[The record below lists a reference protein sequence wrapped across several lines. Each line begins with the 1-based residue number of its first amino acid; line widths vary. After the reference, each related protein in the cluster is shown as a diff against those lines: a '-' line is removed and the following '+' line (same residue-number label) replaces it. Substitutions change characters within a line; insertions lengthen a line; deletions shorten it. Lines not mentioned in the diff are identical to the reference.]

1 MKRLFSK
8 KKKKRERKKV
18 DIPEKL
24 ERRLRNN
31 GPLGNGTDENLT
43 ERIAKFKACIRNE
56 NIYCILL
63 RSLADNGL
71 VNQWVKLN
79 LKIICTLGTKLSKL
93 FETIN
98 SSTWTEP
105 QDKII
110 FHAAPY
116 I

>member
-1 MKRLFSK
+1 MLKNMLEKALETFEKTFFK
-8 KKKKRERKKV
+8 KKKKRERKQV

-43 ERIAKFKACIRNE
+43 ERIAKFQACIRNK

-63 RSLADNGL
+63 RSLADIGL
-71 VNQWVKLN
+71 VNQSVKLN
-79 LKIICTLGTKLSKL
+79 LKIICTLGIKLSKL

-98 SSTWTEP
+98 SST
-105 QDKII
+105 
-110 FHAAPY
+110 
-116 I
+116 